1 MSFGTAGCKWLLS
14 KTNREYVDH
23 ISRITGFT
31 APLAQTLINRG
42 IKTSG
47 QLDSFLNPD
56 LTKLDDPF
64 ALPGM
69 GNAVKRI
76 AAAARQRQKVLI
88 HGDYDADG
96 ITATVIMMEALKRLG
111 IEARYYI
118 PDRALGY
125 GFGAEGIKRARDA
138 GVSLIVTVDCGITSF
153 EAVSAAKSLGIDIII
168 TDHHEPT
175 IGTAS
180 SRGTQVFLL
189 PDAAAIINP
198 KLNPAE
204 PESGE
209 APSTELS
216 GAGVAFK
223 LAQALLGN
231 NIDNV
236 RDLLDLA
243 ALGTAADVVPVIG
256 DNRTILKEGL
266 KLIQAGDRVGIKAL
280 KEVSG
285 MKSGPLRAAAIHYML
300 IPRINAA
307 GRVADATDVV
317 RLLLTESHGEAA
329 HLAEWLNGLNLQ
341 RQQIGEYVHSEAM
354 EVLRSSRTLEN
365 GAGAIVVAGEGWH
378 RGVLGIVA
386 ARITEAFYRPAFV
399 LSIDNGLAK
408 GSARSIPPFDVHSG
422 LSRCKELLKSF
433 GGHKQAAGLS
443 LSVADIELF
452 RHMISGVVRD
462 TVTENDLVP
471 VLRIDAS
478 LRLAEVTMD
487 LVQQIA
493 QLEPFGFGNEEPVF
507 GARKLEVTQSRI
519 VGNNHLKMYLRQNG
533 QGIDSIGFDLGGMLG
548 NARNGDLVD
557 AAFLPVLNEWDGG
570 RYLQLNLKALR
581 ESADSI

>member
-14 KTNREYVDH
+14 KTNREYVDY
-23 ISRITGFT
+23 ISRITGFSS
-31 APLAQTLINRG
+31 PLAQALINRG
-42 IKTSG
+42 IKTSR

-56 LTKLDDPF
+56 LTKLADPF
-64 ALPGM
+64 ELPGM
-69 GNAVKRI
+69 RSAVKRI
-76 AAAARQRQKVLI
+76 VAAARQREKVLI

-96 ITATVIMMEALKRLG
+96 ITATAIMVEALKRLG

-118 PDRALGY
+118 PDRAIGY
-125 GFGAEGIKRARDA
+125 GLGAEGIKGAREA

-153 EAVSAAKSLGIDIII
+153 EAVSAANSLGIDIII
-168 TDHHEPT
+168 TDHHEPVT
-175 IGTAS
+175 ETS
-180 SRGTQVFLL
+180 SSLGTQAFLL
-189 PDAAAIINP
+189 PAAVAIINP
-198 KLNPAE
+198 KLIPPKPE
-204 PESGE
+204 PEN
-209 APSTELS
+209 APLAELS

-243 ALGTAADVVPVIG
+243 ALGTAADVVPVVG
-256 DNRTILKEGL
+256 DNRSILKEGL
-266 KLIQAGDRVGIKAL
+266 KLIQAGERVGIRAL

-285 MKSGPLRAAAIHYML
+285 VKSGALRAAAIHYIL

-307 GRVADATDVV
+307 GRVANATDAVK
-317 RLLLTESHGEAA
+317 LLLTDSQTEAA

-341 RQQIGEYVHSEAM
+341 RQQIGEYVHNEAM
-354 EVLRSSRTLEN
+354 EVLRSSGALEN
-365 GAGAIVVAGEGWH
+365 RPDAIVVAGKGWH

-399 LSIDNGLAK
+399 LSIENGLAK

-422 LSRCKELLKSF
+422 LSRCKGLLKSF

-443 LSVADIELF
+443 LSVADIDLF
-452 RHMISGVVRD
+452 RKMISGIVRD
-462 TVTENDLVP
+462 KVSGNDLVP

-478 LRLAEVTMD
+478 LRLVDVTKD
-487 LVQQIA
+487 LVQQIS
-493 QLEPFGFGNEEPVF
+493 QFEPFGFGNEEPVF
-507 GARKLEVTQSRI
+507 GARMLEVTQPRV

-533 QGIDSIGFDLGGMLG
+533 NGIDSIGFNLGGMLG
-548 NARNGDLVD
+548 KVRNGDLVD

-570 RYLQLNLKALR
+570 RYLQLNVKALR
-581 ESADSI
+581 ESVDSI

>member
-14 KTNREYVDH
+14 KTNREYVDYV
-23 ISRITGFT
+23 SRITDLSL
-31 APLAQTLINRG
+31 PLAQALINRG

-47 QLDSFLNPD
+47 QFDSFLNPD
-56 LTKLDDPF
+56 LSKLADPF
-64 ALPGM
+64 DLPGM
-69 GNAVKRI
+69 GSAVKRI
-76 AAAARQRQKVLI
+76 AAAARQGEKVFI

-96 ITATVIMMEALKRLG
+96 VTATAIMMAAFKRLG

-125 GFGAEGIKRARDA
+125 GLGAEGIKRAREA
-138 GVSLIVTVDCGITSF
+138 GVSLLVTVDCGITSF
-153 EAVSAAKSLGIDIII
+153 EAVSAANSLGIDVII
-168 TDHHEPT
+168 TDHHEPAT
-175 IGTAS
+175 GAS
-180 SRGTQVFLL
+180 SSPGTQGFLL
-189 PDAAAIINP
+189 PDAIAVINP
-198 KLNPAE
+198 KIMPPKPAPDE
-204 PESGE
+204 V
-209 APSTELS
+209 PSAELS

-243 ALGTAADVVPVIG
+243 ALGTAADVVPVVG
-256 DNRTILKEGL
+256 DNRIILKEGL
-266 KLIQAGDRVGIKAL
+266 KLIQAGVRVGIRAL

-285 MKSGPLRAAAIHYML
+285 VKSGALRAAAIHYML

-307 GRVADATDVV
+307 GRIADATDVV
-317 RLLLTESHGEAA
+317 RLLLTDSHGEAA
-329 HLAEWLNGLNLQ
+329 YLAEWLNGLNLQ
-341 RQQIGEYVHSEAM
+341 RQQIGESVFNEAM
-354 EVLRSSRTLEN
+354 EELRSSGDIEN
-365 GAGAIVVAGEGWH
+365 GASAIVVAGKGWH

-386 ARITEAFYRPAFV
+386 AKITEAFYRPAFV
-399 LSIDNGLAK
+399 LSIDNGVAK
-408 GSARSIPPFDVHSG
+408 GSARSIPPFDVHGG

-443 LSVADIELF
+443 LSVPDIDSF
-452 RHMISGVVRD
+452 RRMISGIVRD
-462 TVTENDLVP
+462 TVPENDLVP

-487 LVQQIA
+487 LVRQIA
-493 QLEPFGFGNEEPVF
+493 QLEPFGLGNEEPLF
-507 GARKLEVTQSRI
+507 GARGLEVAQSRI

-533 QGIDSIGFDLGGMLG
+533 KGIDSIGFDLGGMLG

-570 RYLQLNLKALR
+570 RYVQLNLKALR

>member
-1 MSFGTAGCKWLLS
+1 M
-14 KTNREYVDH
+14 
-23 ISRITGFT
+23 
-31 APLAQTLINRG
+31 
-42 IKTSG
+42 
-47 QLDSFLNPD
+47 
-56 LTKLDDPF
+56 
-64 ALPGM
+64 LP
-69 GNAVKRI
+69 
-76 AAAARQRQKVLI
+76 
-88 HGDYDADG
+88 
-96 ITATVIMMEALKRLG
+96 EA
-111 IEARYYI
+111 I
-118 PDRALGY
+118 
-125 GFGAEGIKRARDA
+125 
-138 GVSLIVTVDCGITSF
+138 
-153 EAVSAAKSLGIDIII
+153 
-168 TDHHEPT
+168 
-175 IGTAS
+175 
-180 SRGTQVFLL
+180 
-189 PDAAAIINP
+189 AIINP
-198 KLNPAE
+198 KIMSRGPA
-204 PESGE
+204 SDA
-209 APSTELS
+209 APSAELS

-243 ALGTAADVVPVIG
+243 ALGTAADVVPVVG
-256 DNRTILKEGL
+256 DNRSILKEGL
-266 KLIQAGDRVGIKAL
+266 SLIQAGVRIGIRAL

-285 MKSGPLRAAAIHYML
+285 VKSGALRAAAIHYML

-307 GRVADATDVV
+307 GRIADATDVV
-317 RLLLTESHGEAA
+317 RLLLTESYGEAA
-329 HLAEWLNGLNLQ
+329 YLAEWLNGLNMQ
-341 RQQIGEYVHSEAM
+341 RQQIGESVHNEAM
-354 EVLRSSRTLEN
+354 EELRSLGALEN
-365 GAGAIVVAGEGWH
+365 GAGAIVVAGKGWH

-399 LSIDNGLAK
+399 LSIDNGLAN

-443 LSVADIELF
+443 LSVSDIASF
-452 RHMISGVVRD
+452 SRMISGIVRD
-462 TVTENDLVP
+462 MVAENDLVP

-507 GARKLEVTQSRI
+507 GARGLEVAQSRI

-533 QGIDSIGFDLGGMLG
+533 KGIDSIGFDLGGMLG
-548 NARNGDLVD
+548 SARNGDLVD

-570 RYLQLNLKALR
+570 RYVQLNLKALR